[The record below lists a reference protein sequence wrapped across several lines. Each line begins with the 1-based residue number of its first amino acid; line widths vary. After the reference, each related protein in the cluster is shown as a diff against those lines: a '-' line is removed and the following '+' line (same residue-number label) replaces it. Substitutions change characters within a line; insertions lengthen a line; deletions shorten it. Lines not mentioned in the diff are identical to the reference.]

1 MTSVN
6 FCTTLLIVD
15 PTVSDYRGLISS
27 INPTT
32 QVAVLNPTQDGVKQ
46 IADIL
51 KRYKGI
57 QSLHILSHGESGQLQ
72 LGDNLLNWQT
82 LACHTATIRTW
93 ASALAADAE
102 ILLYGCRVAAGAIGQ
117 RFVQAFS
124 QLTGATV
131 SASTTL
137 TGNAELGGDWRLDF
151 STGDFSTGDF
161 STGAIRSPLAFQPAA
176 MAAYPSVLA
185 VAINETFANNDVTN
199 RPWLFGVDPS
209 QANQNN
215 PFLTA
220 RGAVAPSFP
229 GSTTQQGIPGNPNAP
244 DANGSGVLHLTSAIP
259 NQTGFVVYNQA
270 IAASAGLTIKFDY
283 FSYGGTGAD
292 GLSFFLI
299 DGAASPTVGGA
310 YGGSLGYAQKQVERI
325 AGITGGYLGVGIDEY
340 GNFSTSIEGTGV
352 QRPTP
357 AGVDTRV
364 PDSIAIRGSQANGF
378 PFLTG
383 SGTLPFTLDSPGP
396 AATRDTSKRS
406 VQIDLTP
413 AGLISVQVDGNADGD
428 FNDPGEKPI
437 TNFNVAAV
445 NGALPASFK
454 FGFASSTGDLTNVH
468 EIRNLVIRQPQ
479 GDPNLLP
486 NAADA
491 AIRVAPGATAAL
503 TGLSATDPDGTVS
516 TYTISTLP
524 AAADG
529 TLFLGDP
536 AAGGTPVVA
545 GQVLTPALISQLFFQ
560 ATPGFNGGSFTY
572 TATDNEGGTDPSP
585 ATVSLN
591 RRAVGAT
598 NDLPTARDGKVTV
611 SFNPD
616 VPVNPAVPVT
626 GISATD
632 LDGTIASFTILQ
644 IPKAADGKLF
654 LGDPLTGGTPVTA
667 GQKLTP
673 AQAGQIFFRP
683 TSTFNNKNSGFT
695 YTATDNDNGT
705 DPTPARI
712 TLTPKPVKSSLP
724 GSPEVCAPGKT
735 VKGTSTQNRL
745 KGTPDADKLIGYA
758 GNDRLNGFQC
768 DDKIDGGRGRD
779 LLIGGNG
786 DDSLRGQIGRDRLRA
801 GNGDDELSGGLGG
814 DVMNGGR
821 GRDIEG
827 GGRGNDRLNGSGGG
841 DTLSGGEGEDR
852 LSGGTQADKLNG
864 NTGNDLLLGGNGNDV
879 LRGGLGADRLY
890 GEKKSD
896 RLDGGRGN
904 DLLVG
909 SVGSDVLIGQKGA
922 DKLYGGAQRD
932 RLNGGAGNDLLV
944 GGRRA
949 DTLTGG
955 AGRDVFAY
963 ASIRDGGD
971 RITDFQVGRDK
982 IDIKQLLFGASYRRS
997 DRFGSYVR
1005 VTGSA
1010 AGAIVKVDSNG
1021 DTAGGFRTLVTLSGV
1036 NASAVTAKNFILS

>member
-6 FCTTLLIVD
+6 SCTTILIVD
-15 PTVSDYRGLISS
+15 PTVSGYQGLISS
-27 INPTT
+27 IDPTT

-46 IADIL
+46 IAAIL
-51 KRYKGI
+51 KKYQGI

-72 LGDNLLNWQT
+72 LGGNLLSWQT
-82 LACHTATIRTW
+82 LDRQAVTLRAWAT
-93 ASALAADAE
+93 ALAADAE

-117 RFVQAFS
+117 RFVQAVS
-124 QLTGATV
+124 QLTGATIA
-131 SASTTL
+131 ASTTL
-137 TGNAELGGDWRLDF
+137 TGNADLGGNWQLDF
-151 STGDFSTGDF
+151 N
-161 STGAIRSPLAFQPAA
+161 TGAIRSPIAFQPAA
-176 MAAYPSVLA
+176 MAAYSGVLA

-209 QANQNN
+209 QTNQNN

-220 RGAVAPSFP
+220 RGTVAPSFP
-229 GSTTQQGIPGNPNAP
+229 GSATQQGIPGNPNAP

-299 DGAASPTVGGA
+299 DGAASPAAGGA
-310 YGGSLGYAQKQVERI
+310 YGGSLGYAQKQVEGI

-357 AGVDTRV
+357 AGVNTRV

-378 PFLTG
+378 PFLVG
-383 SGTLPFTLDSPGP
+383 SGTLPFTLDSPGT

-445 NGALPASFK
+445 NGALPTSFK

-479 GDPNLLP
+479 GDPNRLP

-491 AIRVAPGATAAL
+491 AIRVAPGATAAI
-503 TGLSATDPDGTVS
+503 TGLSATDPDGTIS

-529 TLFLGDP
+529 TLFLGNP
-536 AAGGTPVVA
+536 AAGGTPIVA

-572 TATDNEGGTDPSP
+572 TATDNENGTDPTP

-591 RRAVGAT
+591 RRAVNAT
-598 NDLPTARDGKVTV
+598 NQLPTARDGKVIV
-611 SFNPD
+611 KFDPD

-644 IPKAADGKLF
+644 LPKAADGTLF

-667 GQKLTP
+667 GQTLTP
-673 AQAGQIFFRP
+673 AQAGQLFFRP
-683 TSTFNNKNSGFT
+683 TPTFNNKNSGFT
-695 YTATDNDNGT
+695 YTATDNDDGI

-712 TLTPKPVKSSLP
+712 TLSPKPVKSSLP

-735 VKGTSTQNRL
+735 VKGNGSRNLL

-768 DDKIDGGRGRD
+768 DDKIDGGRGND

-786 DDSLRGQIGRDRLRA
+786 DDRLKGQTGRDRLRA

-814 DVMNGGR
+814 DVLNGGR

-827 GGRGNDRLNGSGGG
+827 GGRGNDRLNGGGGG
-841 DTLSGGEGEDR
+841 DTLVGGEGEDR

-864 NTGNDLLLGGNGNDV
+864 NTGNDLLFGGNGNDT

-890 GEKKSD
+890 GGKKSD

-909 SVGSDVLIGQKGA
+909 STGNDVLIGQKGD

-932 RLNGGAGNDLLV
+932 RLNGGEGNDLLV
-944 GGRRA
+944 GGRKG

-963 ASIRDGGD
+963 TSIRDGGD
-971 RITDFQVGRDK
+971 RITDFQVKQDK
-982 IDIKQLLFGASYRRS
+982 IDIKQILFGAKYRRS

-1010 AGAIVKVDSNG
+1010 AGAIVRVDGNG
-1021 DTAGGFRTLVTLSGV
+1021 DDAGGFRTLVTLSGV